1 MEKKIKSS
9 KGKAVLCFL
18 VAFLIGGLLLYFGVM
33 FVFKGEK
40 VEVILS
46 SSLTTEIHEDVQVL
60 SFVQNIKNGVILS
73 QDEKID
79 TSSLGEKEVHL
90 KIKNNQGK
98 EEIYTFKVLVVD
110 TIKPV
115 IKVND
120 SLIVLVGT
128 DIELLKGVMATDNSG
143 EVINVKING
152 HYNVNQVGDYAL
164 QFVAKDSSHNE
175 TIQDF
180 TLHVIERPNERKE
193 IPEDYTFTTS
203 KGFKG
208 EVKNGITY
216 IDGILVVNK
225 TYPIPSSYGNG
236 LLEETRKA
244 FQEMTSDA
252 LPLGLN
258 LYISSGY
265 RSYSLQEEL
274 YTGYVFRD
282 GKEAADTYS
291 ARAGHSEHQTGLA
304 FDLNSVSD
312 DFTNTP
318 EGKWVHENAWR
329 YGLILRYPYG
339 KDSITGYKHESW
351 HLRYVGKELAEKL
364 YNHGDWI
371 TLEEYFGIDSK
382 YE

>member
-1 MEKKIKSS
+1 MRKRTKLKKEVI
-9 KGKAVLCFL
+9 VLCTLIIIL
-18 VAFLIGGLLLYFGVM
+18 VVGVLLYFVIFKVGKVKVM
-33 FVFKGEK
+33 
-40 VEVILS
+40 LS
-46 SSLTTEIHEDVQVL
+46 SNLTTEIHEDVNVM
-60 SFVQNIKNGVILS
+60 SFVQDVKHGEIIS

-79 TSSLGEKEVHL
+79 TSTLGEKEIHL
-90 KIKNNQGK
+90 KIKNEQGN
-98 EEIYTFKVLVVD
+98 EEDYTFKVQVVD
-110 TIKPV
+110 TTKPV
-115 IKVND
+115 ITSGD
-120 SLIVLVGT
+120 SLTVLVGT
-128 DIELLKGVMATDNSG
+128 DIELLKDVMVTDNSG
-143 EVINVKING
+143 EEIDVKVNG
-152 HYNVNQVGDYAL
+152 EYDINQVGDYAL
-164 QFVAKDSSHNE
+164 QYVAEDSSQNE

-180 TLHVIERPNERKE
+180 TLHIIERPNEREE

-216 IDGILVVNK
+216 IDGIIVVNK

-236 LLEETRKA
+236 LLEETKQA
-244 FQEMTSDA
+244 FQEMNSDA

-265 RSYSLQEEL
+265 RSYSLQEDL
-274 YTGYVFRD
+274 YSGYVLRD

-304 FDLNSVSD
+304 FDLNSISD
-312 DFTNTP
+312 EFTNTP

-339 KDSITGYKHESW
+339 KDDITGYKHESW

-364 YNHGDWI
+364 YNNGDWI